1 MRPPR
6 FLPSI
11 VISLFGIIVL
21 LPILYMFLAP
31 FVLQASQLVD
41 APRPLF
47 EVRHLNLAK
56 NSLGLALGTSVMSLI
71 LGVLLAFLIQ
81 RTSMPGKSVFRV
93 IYIIPILI
101 PPYIHAIVWG
111 HVNPWIKQIFC
122 ADIHSLGGAIF
133 VLTLAYFPF
142 VTLTTISGLKSID
155 RNLEEA
161 ALLLC
166 GRWHTVRKITLPL
179 VLPHIFAGSI
189 FVFTFAFIDFG
200 VPDILRVKVFPVE
213 IFVEFSAFYDER
225 AAAFLSM
232 PLIVITLVL
241 VMLQRR
247 YMHNRSY
254 VQLKGIA
261 EKTIEYPLG
270 RMNFIACGCCV
281 IICGLAAGLP
291 VVVMLKVAGSLSN
304 YIRVLSTSAGQIG
317 YSLVLAAGGAVLAVL
332 LAFPLSYFIERSK
345 IKGSPALAYVTFI
358 PLAIPAA
365 TLGIGLIK
373 IWNLPV
379 IDVIYGSS
387 WIIVF
392 GYVARFIPFAV
403 ITTSSGL
410 KQVNPRAEEAA
421 FLTSSRW
428 TRVMRKIVMPLS
440 RHSLITSLFIVFILS
455 VGELGTTLL
464 VIPPGR
470 ETIVIKIYNLMHYG
484 AEQMVAA
491 LCVILIVILL
501 VISGFLWLLHKNLI
515 K

>member
-6 FLPSI
+6 FLPTV

-31 FVLQASQLVD
+31 FVVHTSQLTD
-41 APRPLF
+41 APRPLL
-47 EVRHLNLAK
+47 EVRHLSLAK
-56 NSLGLALGTSVMSLI
+56 NSLGLALGTSGMCLI
-71 LGVLLAFLIQ
+71 LGVLVAFLIQ
-81 RTSMPGKSVFRV
+81 RTGMPGKTVFRV

-111 HVNPWIKQIFC
+111 HVNPWIKQIFS
-122 ADIHSLGGAIF
+122 ADIHSLGGAMF
-133 VLTLAYFPF
+133 VLTMAYFPF

-161 ALLLC
+161 ALLVH
-166 GRWHTVRKITLPL
+166 GRWHTIRKITLPL
-179 VLPHIFAGSI
+179 VLPHIFAGAI

-213 IFVEFSAFYDER
+213 IFVQFSAFYDER
-225 AAAFLSM
+225 AAAFLSL
-232 PLIVITLVL
+232 PLIGITLFL
-241 VMLQRR
+241 IMLQRR
-247 YMHNRSY
+247 YMQNRSY
-254 VQLKGIA
+254 VQLSGIA

-270 RMNFIACGCCV
+270 RMNIIACGCCMIV
-281 IICGLAAGLP
+281 LGLAVGLP
-291 VVVMLKVAGSLSN
+291 VAVMLKVAGSLSN
-304 YIRVLSTSAGQIG
+304 YIRVLNTSAGQIG
-317 YSLVLAAGGAVLAVL
+317 YSLGLASAGAVLALL

-345 IKGSPALAYVTFI
+345 IKGSLALEYVMFI

-403 ITTSSGL
+403 IMTSSGL

-428 TRVMRKIVMPLS
+428 TRVMRKIVVPLT
-440 RHSLITSLFIVFILS
+440 RHSLITSFFIVFILS

-491 LCVILIVILL
+491 LCVILIVIILA
-501 VISGFLWLLHKNLI
+501 ISGLLLLLHKNLI